1 MSNFQ
6 GTWRYGKNMAM
17 GKEVVPAMGAIIVK
31 DDENGAPATIEFP
44 GLALGVSGKGDY
56 DISFKKDQEHRGR
69 LVILSPSAN
78 SPAILIGSIAR
89 GNYTDEDPH
98 GPIGD
103 ADIDVFIAVKV
114 G

>member
-17 GKEVVPAMGAIIVK
+17 GKDVVPAMGAITVK
-31 DDENGAPATIEFP
+31 DDGNGAPAAIEFQD
-44 GLALGVSGKGDY
+44 LTLSVSSKGDY
-56 DISFKKDQEHRGR
+56 DISFKKDESHRGR

-78 SPAILIGSIAR
+78 EPAILIGSVAR
-89 GNYTDEDPH
+89 GNYQEENSH

-103 ADIDVFIAVKV
+103 VDIDVFIAVKV